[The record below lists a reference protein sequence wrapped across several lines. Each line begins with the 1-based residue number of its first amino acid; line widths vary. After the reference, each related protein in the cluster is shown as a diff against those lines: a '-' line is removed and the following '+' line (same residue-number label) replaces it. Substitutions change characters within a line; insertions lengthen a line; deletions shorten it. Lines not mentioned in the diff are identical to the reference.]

1 MVVGSGSRTT
11 IEMAVWREAMAKDII
26 RYDLLVQDAMRG
38 VMRRVLGDVAENGYL
53 PGDHHFTIS
62 FRTDAPGVTIS
73 RRLAEQWPRELTII
87 LQHQYSNLEVDD
99 EGFGVTLSFR
109 SIPEHLYVPFE
120 AVTGFFDPSVQF
132 GLSFEDAEDADEE
145 TEEETPS
152 AGPSLVAKKPEPVR
166 ELKPV
171 KVEPAKGEAVKPE
184 PIKSEPTKVES
195 KSEPAKTPGGEK
207 LRKLRTVETKEEGD
221 DKIVSIDAF
230 RKKP

>member
-1 MVVGSGSRTT
+1 MQ
-11 IEMAVWREAMAKDII
+11 MAVWREAMAKDII

-38 VMRRVLGDVAENGYL
+38 VMRKVLSDAAENGYL

-109 SIPEHLYVPFE
+109 SIPEHLYVPFA
-120 AVTGFFDPSVQF
+120 AVTGFFDPAVEF
-132 GLSFEDAEDADEE
+132 GLRFEDAEDDADEE
-145 TEEETPS
+145 TEEESPS
-152 AGPSLVAKKPEPVR
+152 AGPSRVAKTPEPVR

-171 KVEPAKGEAVKPE
+171 KVESAKVE
-184 PIKSEPTKVES
+184 PTKSEPAKVAPAKVES
-195 KSEPAKTPGGEK
+195 KSEPAKAPAGEK

>member
-1 MVVGSGSRTT
+1 MVGSGSLTT
-11 IEMAVWREAMAKDII
+11 MQLAVWRDAMAKDII

-38 VMRRVLGDVAENGYL
+38 VMRKALSDVAESGYL

-109 SIPEHLYVPFE
+109 SIPEHLYVPFSSVTVFADP
-120 AVTGFFDPSVQF
+120 AVDF
-132 GLSFEDAEDADEE
+132 GLRFEGAEDGAEE
-145 TEEETPS
+145 TEDETPS
-152 AGPSLVAKKPEPVR
+152 VGPSLVAKTPEPAKAP
-166 ELKPV
+166 KPAKAESG
-171 KVEPAKGEAVKPE
+171 KVEPARV
-184 PIKSEPTKVES
+184 
-195 KSEPAKTPGGEK
+195 EPAKIESAKIESVKSEAAKAAGGEK
-207 LRKLRTVETKEEGD
+207 PRKLRTVEAKEDGD
-221 DKIVSIDAF
+221 EKVVSIDAF